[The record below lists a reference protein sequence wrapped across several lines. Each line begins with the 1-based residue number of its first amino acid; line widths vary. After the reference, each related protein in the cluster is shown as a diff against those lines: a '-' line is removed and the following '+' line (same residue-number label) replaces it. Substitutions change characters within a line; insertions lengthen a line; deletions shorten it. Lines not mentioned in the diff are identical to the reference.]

1 LPEPLLLCRLVC
13 NALRKFDSVAELLVS
28 PNALIIL
35 LKSLCSV
42 ESAELVL
49 LLDEVL
55 ELELELDEVSSEI
68 RLFRLLC
75 RLAGPLLPLTLE
87 VDALL
92 SLSPSLSVLEVLLPL
107 PCACNAAIRLCRNAE
122 TAWSALLLD
131 DVEEVEEVEE
141 VEDDVDDVPEVD
153 EPELSLELPTPID
166 DSALEIAPSKPPPL
180 SPDGGG
186 GSEPRELMLSV
197 PLEPLLVLLLLAS
210 WLSWDNK

>member
-1 LPEPLLLCRLVC
+1 MPEPLLLCRLLC
-13 NALRKFDSVAELLVS
+13 NAVRKFDSVAELLVS

-42 ESAELVL
+42 ESAVLVLL

-55 ELELELDEVSSEI
+55 ELELEAVSSEI

-92 SLSPSLSVLEVLLPL
+92 SLSPSLSVLEVLLL

-131 DVEEVEEVEE
+131 DVEEVE

-153 EPELSLELPTPID
+153 EPELELSLELPTPID

-210 WLSWDNK
+210 WLSWDKR

>member
-1 LPEPLLLCRLVC
+1 M
-13 NALRKFDSVAELLVS
+13 
-28 PNALIIL
+28 

-49 LLDEVL
+49 LLLDEV
-55 ELELELDEVSSEI
+55 LELELDEVSSEI

-131 DVEEVEEVEE
+131 DVEEVEEVE
-141 VEDDVDDVPEVD
+141 DDVDDVPEVD

>member
-1 LPEPLLLCRLVC
+1 MLCRLVC

-35 LKSLCSV
+35 LKSLCSD
-42 ESAELVL
+42 ESAVLVLL

-55 ELELELDEVSSEI
+55 ELELEAVSSEI

-75 RLAGPLLPLTLE
+75 RLAAPLLPLTLE
-87 VDALL
+87 VDVLL
-92 SLSPSLSVLEVLLPL
+92 SLSPSLSVLEVLEVLLL

-131 DVEEVEEVEE
+131 DVEDVEE
-141 VEDDVDDVPEVD
+141 VEDEVDDVPEVD
-153 EPELSLELPTPID
+153 EPELELSLELPTPID

-186 GSEPRELMLSV
+186 GGAPIELLLSV
-197 PLEPLLVLLLLAS
+197 LLVPLLVLLLLAS
-210 WLSWDNK
+210 WLSWDKR

>member
-1 LPEPLLLCRLVC
+1 MPEPLLLCRLLC

-92 SLSPSLSVLEVLLPL
+92 SLSPSLSVLEVLLL

-131 DVEEVEEVEE
+131 DVEEVE

-210 WLSWDNK
+210 WLSWDKR

>member
-1 LPEPLLLCRLVC
+1 LPEPLLLCRLLC
-13 NALRKFDSVAELLVS
+13 NAVRKFDSVAELLVS

-42 ESAELVL
+42 ESAVLVLL

-55 ELELELDEVSSEI
+55 ELELEAVSSEI

-92 SLSPSLSVLEVLLPL
+92 SLSPSLSVLEVLLL

-131 DVEEVEEVEE
+131 DVEEVE

-210 WLSWDNK
+210 WLSWDKR

>member
-1 LPEPLLLCRLVC
+1 MTILPEPLLLCRLVC

-49 LLDEVL
+49 LLLDEV
-55 ELELELDEVSSEI
+55 LELELDEVSSEI

-131 DVEEVEEVEE
+131 DVEEVEEVE
-141 VEDDVDDVPEVD
+141 DDVDDVPEVD

>member
-1 LPEPLLLCRLVC
+1 MLCRLVC

-42 ESAELVL
+42 ESAVLVLL
-49 LLDEVL
+49 LLDEV
-55 ELELELDEVSSEI
+55 LELELDEVSSEI

-131 DVEEVEEVEE
+131 DVEEVEEVE
-141 VEDDVDDVPEVD
+141 DDVDDVPEVD

>member
-1 LPEPLLLCRLVC
+1 MPEPLLLCRLVC

-42 ESAELVL
+42 ESAVLVLL

-55 ELELELDEVSSEI
+55 ELELEAVSSEI

-87 VDALL
+87 VDGLL
-92 SLSPSLSVLEVLLPL
+92 SLSPSLSVLEVLLL

-131 DVEEVEEVEE
+131 DVEEVE

-153 EPELSLELPTPID
+153 EPELELSLELPTPID

-186 GSEPRELMLSV
+186 GGAPIELLLSV
-197 PLEPLLVLLLLAS
+197 LLVPLLVLLLLAS
-210 WLSWDNK
+210 WLSWDKR